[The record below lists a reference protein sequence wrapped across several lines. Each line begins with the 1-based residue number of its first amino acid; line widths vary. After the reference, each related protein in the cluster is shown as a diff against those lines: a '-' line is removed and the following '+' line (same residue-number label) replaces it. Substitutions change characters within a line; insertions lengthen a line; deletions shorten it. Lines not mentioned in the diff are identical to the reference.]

1 MERAT
6 KLTRNEDG
14 SVTASYA
21 DSTSKASTVK
31 LSTGSSS
38 KSSRSSGSSSSR
50 SSSSSSSGSNGAT
63 KVMVRNGYTIT
74 ATPTKTG
81 YESPNYDHEEPY
93 TDAFGNVRYYP
104 ADQYGNSTGA
114 WHSNLIVPDYS
125 KKPAD
130 QSYGSYFSDLNFG
143 YNQEYEDQY
152 VYYRPASMV
161 PTITIRKNDSSGSS
175 GSGSGGSSVSSYQ
188 GGGIAAMRGDSGYD
202 SDGGGIFYG
211 SSGNYGYGS
220 YLDAQNVL
228 IDAQISAILSQLNS
242 GKQTINQMAG
252 DAARQAYINMKT
264 TENALPQAMAA
275 AGQSGGLTQSALLDL
290 YTNYERS
297 RNDIE
302 LDRNNQLAE
311 IENTAAQAEAE
322 GNIQKAQAALDYQK
336 QLLDQAYQQQLMRQ
350 EYQQELGLLAAKNG
364 YSARSTAVDQ
374 ADAQLM
380 MLEAQEAL
388 EQGGNVEDWLNE
400 YRSYLSQ
407 SQLDTILNRY
417 WNS

>member
-1 MERAT
+1 MAT
-6 KLTRNEDG
+6 AIKLTRNEDG

-202 SDGGGIFYG
+202 SDGGSVSYG
-211 SSGNYGYGS
+211 SSGSYGYGS

-252 DAARQAYINMKT
+252 DAARQALAEAPGEKYLVYFEYPPEGEPLVRPVT
-264 TENALPQAMAA
+264 AEELAALPTD
-275 AGQSGGLTQSALLDL
+275 AGAIPGADWYLVDKDFTWTYVQTH
-290 YTNYERS
+290 
-297 RNDIE
+297 
-302 LDRNNQLAE
+302 
-311 IENTAAQAEAE
+311 EADC
-322 GNIQKAQAALDYQK
+322 GPYFC
-336 QLLDQAYQQQLMRQ
+336 RR
-350 EYQQELGLLAAKNG
+350 G
-364 YSARSTAVDQ
+364 
-374 ADAQLM
+374 
-380 MLEAQEAL
+380 
-388 EQGGNVEDWLNE
+388 
-400 YRSYLSQ
+400 
-407 SQLDTILNRY
+407 
-417 WNS
+417 